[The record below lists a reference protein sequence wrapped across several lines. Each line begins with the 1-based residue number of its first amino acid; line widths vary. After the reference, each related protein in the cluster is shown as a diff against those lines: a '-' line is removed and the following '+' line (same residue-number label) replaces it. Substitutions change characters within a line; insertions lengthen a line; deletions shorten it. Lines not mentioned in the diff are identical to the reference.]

1 MMNVNSI
8 NLQTFI
14 PVLLFLFILLCIGF
28 YAAQSVKNNS
38 DFQKEYFLGSR
49 NLGGVVLAMT
59 LIATYGSV
67 SSFVSGPGIA
77 WDLGLGWV
85 VFAAPQI
92 ITGFLILGVVGK
104 KMAVLSRITGSLTVI
119 DIIYKRFNSKTLS
132 LLLALVLLIF
142 FTAMTVGQFIGG
154 AQIFAAITGLD
165 YKAGLILFAAVTVI
179 YTSGGFKAVALT
191 DAACA
196 ILMLTGMFLLCGI
209 IFDEAGGLDSIMSK
223 ISSINLNSEG
233 VSRNLLPDADGALPY
248 TLLFSAWLLV
258 GFGTIGLPQ
267 SLVRCMSYKQ
277 TSDLHRAMIIGTI
290 ICGALMIG
298 MTLLGVFA
306 RAVIEELPQNGTD
319 SIIPTLIV
327 TKMNPFLAGA
337 TLLGPLAATMSTVSS
352 LLIAASSAVIKDIY
366 GTFLGKNS
374 ADHYG
379 KIRTLSIIT
388 TYTVGLI
395 ALLLALFPMDIVAWV
410 NLFAF
415 GGLETAFLM
424 IILLGLFWQKMNTL
438 GAFLSLGAGSI
449 SYITVM
455 SLHINFLGFHN
466 IVVGLFFAAVFAV
479 IGSYIGKSNDEK
491 TLKTFFP
498 HKY

>member
-1 MMNVNSI
+1 
-8 NLQTFI
+8 
-14 PVLLFLFILLCIGF
+14 
-28 YAAQSVKNNS
+28 
-38 DFQKEYFLGSR
+38 
-49 NLGGVVLAMT
+49 
-59 LIATYGSV
+59 
-67 SSFVSGPGIA
+67 
-77 WDLGLGWV
+77 
-85 VFAAPQI
+85 
-92 ITGFLILGVVGK
+92 
-104 KMAVLSRITGSLTVI
+104 
-119 DIIYKRFNSKTLS
+119 
-132 LLLALVLLIF
+132 
-142 FTAMTVGQFIGG
+142 
-154 AQIFAAITGLD
+154 
-165 YKAGLILFAAVTVI
+165 
-179 YTSGGFKAVALT
+179 
-191 DAACA
+191 
-196 ILMLTGMFLLCGI
+196 
-209 IFDEAGGLDSIMSK
+209 
-223 ISSINLNSEG
+223 
-233 VSRNLLPDADGALPY
+233 
-248 TLLFSAWLLV
+248 
-258 GFGTIGLPQ
+258 
-267 SLVRCMSYKQ
+267 MSYKQ

-374 ADHYG
+374 ADHSG